1 MIIPMKHLI
10 TKIEYVTE
18 AVRDTHNV
26 NIETDSIEQTR
37 KELHRLMLCNR
48 ILLVYQGEK
57 K

>member
-1 MIIPMKHLI
+1 MKHLI

-37 KELHRLMLCNR
+37 KELHRLMLVIEFYWCFRARRN
-48 ILLVYQGEK
+48 K
-57 K
+57 

>member
-1 MIIPMKHLI
+1 MKHLI

-18 AVRDTHNV
+18 AVRDTH
-26 NIETDSIEQTR
+26 SIEQTR

>member
-1 MIIPMKHLI
+1 MKHLI

-48 ILLVYQGEK
+48 ILLVFQGEK
-57 K
+57 KYIT